1 MYSIHTRD
9 DLEKLKKLQ
18 ETKSLI
24 FKERLKEKLGKQD
37 FHYDLEEVFEP
48 VTTKQVEAN
57 EKQIQALHDSTRAIA
72 SAANAASQTTVQ
84 AIKNQTQAIRE
95 SSNALNKNLQKSIK
109 EGIQEY
115 DEITNRNNQLLTS
128 LVTSNQVD
136 SSIVKTVSNLL
147 SDKNKSQFSLEPI
160 IQDYPNI
167 FTINPHNPQQ
177 VLIKGSTITFEN
189 GNSYN
194 LNDPDLQ
201 YFITNTQ
208 FDKPINNWG
217 SIYNFLN
224 DMKYDLNY
232 GDKKSI
238 RYQFIKELYSR
249 YQLQGFTQGYTQGYA
264 GSSAQDFAQGPAQ
277 DYTQGFAQAH
287 DLQGF
292 TQGSAQGYAGSSAQ
306 DYTQGHTQ
314 GFTGSGLRKLS
325 RSYANGEY
333 SRSSTHSPAQQYI
346 FLPSDPDELVDQLK
360 LLYFEKVG
368 GNDSFLI
375 NEQIIAI
382 IDKLLE
388 YECISPSQ
396 HQNMQSYAR
405 SNLIS

>member
-18 ETKSLI
+18 ETKSLVH
-24 FKERLKEKLGKQD
+24 KERLKEKLGKQD

-48 VTTKQVEAN
+48 VTTKQVESN
-57 EKQIQALHDSTRAIA
+57 EKQLQAIENQTRAIEH
-72 SAANAASQTTVQ
+72 NNNT
-84 AIKNQTQAIRE
+84 
-95 SSNALNKNLQKSIK
+95 LQNSIK
-109 EGIQEY
+109 EGIKQY
-115 DEITNRNNQLLTS
+115 NEITNQNNQLLTS
-128 LVTSNQVD
+128 LVNSNQVD
-136 SSIVKTVSNLL
+136 SSFVKTVSNLL
-147 SDKNKSQFSLEPI
+147 NDKNKSQFSLEPI
-160 IQDYPNI
+160 EGYPHSSTNL

-177 VLIKGSTITFEN
+177 VLIKGSTMTFEN

-208 FDKPINNWG
+208 FDKQINNWD

-249 YQLQGFTQGYTQGYA
+249 YQLQG
-264 GSSAQDFAQGPAQ
+264 
-277 DYTQGFAQAH
+277 YTQGFSGSSTQDYTQAH

-292 TQGSAQGYAGSSAQ
+292 AGSSAQ
-306 DYTQGHTQ
+306 GQSQ
-314 GFTGSGLRKLS
+314 GFTGSGI
-325 RSYANGEY
+325 NGEY
-333 SRSSTHSPAQQYI
+333 SRSSTQQYI

-396 HQNMQSYAR
+396 HQNIQ

>member
-18 ETKSLI
+18 ETKSLVR
-24 FKERLKEKLGKQD
+24 KERLKEKLGKQD

-48 VTTKQVEAN
+48 VTTKQVEATEN
-57 EKQIQALHDSTRAIA
+57 QKQLSEKQIQALHDSTR
-72 SAANAASQTTVQ
+72 AASQTTVQ

-147 SDKNKSQFSLEPI
+147 NDKNKSQFSLEPI
-160 IQDYPNI
+160 TQSFAIANAQNNPNL

-177 VLIKGSTITFEN
+177 VLIKGSTMIFEN
-189 GNSYN
+189 GNSYDLSN
-194 LNDPDLQ
+194 PDLQ

-217 SIYNFLN
+217 PIYNFLN

-249 YQLQGFTQGYTQGYA
+249 YQLQGYTQGFAQGHTQGFA
-264 GSSAQDFAQGPAQ
+264 GSSAQ

-292 TQGSAQGYAGSSAQ
+292 AGSS
-306 DYTQGHTQ
+306 TQGQSQ

-325 RSYANGEY
+325 RSYANGE
-333 SRSSTHSPAQQYI
+333 SSTQQYI

-375 NEQIIAI
+375 NERIIAI

>member
-1 MYSIHTRD
+1 MES
-9 DLEKLKKLQ
+9 
-18 ETKSLI
+18 
-24 FKERLKEKLGKQD
+24 
-37 FHYDLEEVFEP
+37 
-48 VTTKQVEAN
+48 N
-57 EKQIQALHDSTRAIA
+57 EKQLQAIENQTRAIEH
-72 SAANAASQTTVQ
+72 NNNT
-84 AIKNQTQAIRE
+84 
-95 SSNALNKNLQKSIK
+95 LQNSIK
-109 EGIQEY
+109 EGIKQY
-115 DEITNRNNQLLTS
+115 NEITNHNNQLLTS
-128 LVTSNQVD
+128 LVNSNQVD

-147 SDKNKSQFSLEPI
+147 NDKNKSQFSLEPI
-160 IQDYPNI
+160 EGYPHSSTNL

-177 VLIKGSTITFEN
+177 VLIKGSTMTFEN

-208 FDKPINNWG
+208 FDKQINNWD

-249 YQLQGFTQGYTQGYA
+249 YQLQG
-264 GSSAQDFAQGPAQ
+264 
-277 DYTQGFAQAH
+277 YTQGFAGSSTQDYTQAH

-292 TQGSAQGYAGSSAQ
+292 AGSSAQ
-306 DYTQGHTQ
+306 GQSQ
-314 GFTGSGLRKLS
+314 GFTGSGL
-325 RSYANGEY
+325 NGEY
-333 SRSSTHSPAQQYI
+333 SRSSTQQYI
-346 FLPSDPDELVDQLK
+346 FLLSDPDELVDQLK

-396 HQNMQSYAR
+396 HQNIQ

>member
-9 DLEKLKKLQ
+9 DLEELKNLQ
-18 ETKSLI
+18 ETKSLLH
-24 FKERLKEKLGKQD
+24 KERLKEKLGKQD

-48 VTTKQVEAN
+48 VTTKQVESN
-57 EKQIQALHDSTRAIA
+57 EKQLQVIE
-72 SAANAASQTTVQ
+72 
-84 AIKNQTQAIRE
+84 NQTSAIE
-95 SSNALNKNLQKSIK
+95 HKNNTLQNSIK
-109 EGIQEY
+109 EGIKQY
-115 DEITNRNNQLLTS
+115 NEITNQNNQLLTS
-128 LVTSNQVD
+128 LFNSNRVD

-147 SDKNKSQFSLEPI
+147 NDKNKSQFSLEPI
-160 IQDYPNI
+160 TQSFAIANAQNNPNLFI
-167 FTINPHNPQQ
+167 INPHNPRQ
-177 VLIKGSTITFEN
+177 VLIKGSTMTFEN
-189 GNSYN
+189 GNSYS

-208 FDKPINNWG
+208 FDKQINNWD

-249 YQLQGFTQGYTQGYA
+249 YQLQGFAQGYT
-264 GSSAQDFAQGPAQ
+264 
-277 DYTQGFAQAH
+277 QAH

-292 TQGSAQGYAGSSAQ
+292 SQGQS
-306 DYTQGHTQ
+306 Q
-314 GFTGSGLRKLS
+314 GFTESGL
-325 RSYANGEY
+325 NGEY
-333 SRSSTHSPAQQYI
+333 SQQYI

-368 GNDSFLI
+368 GNDNPQL
-375 NEQIIAI
+375 NEQISAI
-382 IDKLLE
+382 VDKLLE

-396 HQNMQSYAR
+396 HQNIR
-405 SNLIS
+405 SSTLFSIT

>member
-18 ETKSLI
+18 ETKSSVR
-24 FKERLKEKLGKQD
+24 KERLKEKLGKQD

-48 VTTKQVEAN
+48 VTTKQVESN
-57 EKQIQALHDSTRAIA
+57 EKQL
-72 SAANAASQTTVQ
+72 Q
-84 AIKNQTQAIRE
+84 AIENQTRSIE
-95 SSNALNKNLQKSIK
+95 HNNSALQNSIK
-109 EGIQEY
+109 EGIKQY
-115 DEITNRNNQLLTS
+115 NEITNHNAELHNQLLTS
-128 LVTSNQVD
+128 LVNSNQVD

-147 SDKNKSQFSLEPI
+147 NDKNKSQFSLEPI
-160 IQDYPNI
+160 EGYPHSSTNL
-167 FTINPHNPQQ
+167 FTIKPHNPHQ
-177 VLIKGSTITFEN
+177 VLIKGSTMTFEN

-208 FDKPINNWG
+208 FDKQINNWD

-238 RYQFIKELYSR
+238 RYQFIKEIYSR
-249 YQLQGFTQGYTQGYA
+249 YQLQG
-264 GSSAQDFAQGPAQ
+264 
-277 DYTQGFAQAH
+277 YTQGFAGISAQGYTQAH

-292 TQGSAQGYAGSSAQ
+292 AGSSAQ
-306 DYTQGHTQ
+306 GQSQ
-314 GFTGSGLRKLS
+314 GFTGSGL

-333 SRSSTHSPAQQYI
+333 SRSSTQQYI

-360 LLYFEKVG
+360 LPYFEKVG

>member
-18 ETKSLI
+18 ETKSSVR
-24 FKERLKEKLGKQD
+24 KERLKEKLGKQD

-48 VTTKQVEAN
+48 VTTKQVESN
-57 EKQIQALHDSTRAIA
+57 EKSIQAIDKQTQGVTQAIENQTRAIEHNNNTLHVA
-72 SAANAASQTTVQ
+72 MQNSF
-84 AIKNQTQAIRE
+84 
-95 SSNALNKNLQKSIK
+95 K
-109 EGIQEY
+109 EGIKQY
-115 DEITNRNNQLLTS
+115 NEITNHNSQLLTS

-136 SSIVKTVSNLL
+136 YSIVKTVSNLL
-147 SDKNKSQFSLEPI
+147 NDKNKSQFSLEPVM
-160 IQDYPNI
+160 DNPNL
-167 FTINPHNPQQ
+167 FTINPYNLQQ
-177 VLIKGSTITFEN
+177 VSIKNTTLTFLGS
-189 GNSYN
+189 GNIYD

-208 FDKPINNWG
+208 FDKQKNNWD

-249 YQLQGFTQGYTQGYA
+249 YQLQGYTQGFSQGYTQA
-264 GSSAQDFAQGPAQ
+264 HDM
-277 DYTQGFAQAH
+277 QGFE
-287 DLQGF
+287 QG
-292 TQGSAQGYAGSSAQ
+292 QS
-306 DYTQGHTQ
+306 Q
-314 GFTGSGLRKLS
+314 GFTGSGL
-325 RSYANGEY
+325 NGEY
-333 SRSSTHSPAQQYI
+333 SQQYI

-368 GNDSFLI
+368 RNDNPQL

>member
-1 MYSIHTRD
+1 M
-9 DLEKLKKLQ
+9 E
-18 ETKSLI
+18 
-24 FKERLKEKLGKQD
+24 EKLGKQD

-48 VTTKQVEAN
+48 VTTKQVESN
-57 EKQIQALHDSTRAIA
+57 EKQLQAIENQTRAIEH
-72 SAANAASQTTVQ
+72 NNNT
-84 AIKNQTQAIRE
+84 
-95 SSNALNKNLQKSIK
+95 LQNSIK
-109 EGIQEY
+109 EGIKQY
-115 DEITNRNNQLLTS
+115 NEITNHNAELRNQLLTS
-128 LVTSNQVD
+128 LVNSNQVD

-147 SDKNKSQFSLEPI
+147 NDKNKSQFSLEPI
-160 IQDYPNI
+160 EGYPHSSTNL
-167 FTINPHNPQQ
+167 FTINPHNQQQ
-177 VLIKGSTITFEN
+177 VLIKGSTLTFEN

-208 FDKPINNWG
+208 FDKQINNWD

-249 YQLQGFTQGYTQGYA
+249 YQLQG
-264 GSSAQDFAQGPAQ
+264 
-277 DYTQGFAQAH
+277 YTQGF
-287 DLQGF
+287 
-292 TQGSAQGYAGSSAQ
+292 AGSSAQ
-306 DYTQGHTQ
+306 DYTQAHDLQGFAGSSAQGQSQ
-314 GFTGSGLRKLS
+314 GFTGSGL
-325 RSYANGEY
+325 NGESY
-333 SRSSTHSPAQQYI
+333 RETSRSSTRSSTQQYI

-368 GNDSFLI
+368 GNDSVLI

-396 HQNMQSYAR
+396 HQNMQSYTR
-405 SNLIS
+405 SKLIS

>member
-18 ETKSLI
+18 ETKSLVR
-24 FKERLKEKLGKQD
+24 KERLKEKLGKQD

-48 VTTKQVEAN
+48 VTTKQVEATEN
-57 EKQIQALHDSTRAIA
+57 QKQLSEKQIQALHDSTRA
-72 SAANAASQTTVQ
+72 ASQTTVK

-95 SSNALNKNLQKSIK
+95 SSNALNKKLQKSIK

-147 SDKNKSQFSLEPI
+147 NDKNKSQFSLEPI
-160 IQDYPNI
+160 TQSFAQDNPNL

-177 VLIKGSTITFEN
+177 VLIKGSTMIFEN
-189 GNSYN
+189 GNSYDLSN
-194 LNDPDLQ
+194 PDLQ

-217 SIYNFLN
+217 PIYNFLN

-249 YQLQGFTQGYTQGYA
+249 YQLQGYTQGQ
-264 GSSAQDFAQGPAQ
+264 SQS
-277 DYTQGFAQAH
+277 YTREA
-287 DLQGF
+287 
-292 TQGSAQGYAGSSAQ
+292 
-306 DYTQGHTQ
+306 TQ
-314 GFTGSGLRKLS
+314 GFTGSGLR
-325 RSYANGEY
+325 SYANGESYREY
-333 SRSSTHSPAQQYI
+333 SRSSTQQYI
-346 FLPSDPDELVDQLK
+346 FLPSHPDELVDQLK
-360 LLYFEKVG
+360 LLFFEKVG

-388 YECISPSQ
+388 YECISPSH
-396 HQNMQSYAR
+396 HQNIR
-405 SNLIS
+405 SSTISLIT

>member
-9 DLEKLKKLQ
+9 DSEKLKKLQ
-18 ETKSLI
+18 ETKSLVR
-24 FKERLKEKLGKQD
+24 KERLKEKLGKQD

-48 VTTKQVEAN
+48 VTTKQVESN
-57 EKQIQALHDSTRAIA
+57 EKQLQAIENQTRAIEH
-72 SAANAASQTTVQ
+72 NNNTL
-84 AIKNQTQAIRE
+84 RE
-95 SSNALNKNLQKSIK
+95 ALQNSIK

-147 SDKNKSQFSLEPI
+147 NDKNKSQFSLEPI
-160 IQDYPNI
+160 TQDNPNL

-177 VLIKGSTITFEN
+177 VLIKGSTMVFEN

-208 FDKPINNWG
+208 FDKQINNWG

-249 YQLQGFTQGYTQGYA
+249 YQLQGFAQGHTQGFA
-264 GSSAQDFAQGPAQ
+264 GSSAQ

-292 TQGSAQGYAGSSAQ
+292 AGSS
-306 DYTQGHTQ
+306 TQGQSQ

-325 RSYANGEY
+325 RSYANGE
-333 SRSSTHSPAQQYI
+333 SSTQQYI

-396 HQNMQSYAR
+396 HQNIIS
-405 SNLIS
+405 LIT

>member
-18 ETKSLI
+18 ETKSSVR
-24 FKERLKEKLGKQD
+24 KERLKEKLGKQD

-48 VTTKQVEAN
+48 VTTKQVESN
-57 EKQIQALHDSTRAIA
+57 EKQLQAIDKQTQGVTQAIENQTRAIEHNNNTLRVA
-72 SAANAASQTTVQ
+72 MQN
-84 AIKNQTQAIRE
+84 
-95 SSNALNKNLQKSIK
+95 SIK
-109 EGIQEY
+109 ERIKQY
-115 DEITNRNNQLLTS
+115 NEITNHNNQLLTS
-128 LVTSNQVD
+128 LVNSNQVD

-147 SDKNKSQFSLEPI
+147 NDRNKSQFSLEPI
-160 IQDYPNI
+160 TQSFAQDNPNL

-177 VLIKGSTITFEN
+177 VLIKGSTMTFEN
-189 GNSYN
+189 GNSYDLSN
-194 LNDPDLQ
+194 PDLQ

-217 SIYNFLN
+217 PIYNFLN
-224 DMKYDLNY
+224 DIKYDLNY

-249 YQLQGFTQGYTQGYA
+249 YQLQGFTQGESQSYTREA
-264 GSSAQDFAQGPAQ
+264 
-277 DYTQGFAQAH
+277 
-287 DLQGF
+287 
-292 TQGSAQGYAGSSAQ
+292 
-306 DYTQGHTQ
+306 TQ
-314 GFTGSGLRKLS
+314 GFTGSGLQ
-325 RSYANGEY
+325 SYANGESYRGSYREY
-333 SRSSTHSPAQQYI
+333 SQQYI

-396 HQNMQSYAR
+396 HQNIR

>member
-18 ETKSLI
+18 ETKSLVR
-24 FKERLKEKLGKQD
+24 KERLKEKLGKQD

-48 VTTKQVEAN
+48 VTTKQVESN
-57 EKQIQALHDSTRAIA
+57 EKQLQAIENQTRAIEH
-72 SAANAASQTTVQ
+72 NNNT
-84 AIKNQTQAIRE
+84 
-95 SSNALNKNLQKSIK
+95 LQNSIK
-109 EGIQEY
+109 EGIKQY
-115 DEITNRNNQLLTS
+115 NEITNHNNQLLTS
-128 LVTSNQVD
+128 LVNSNQVD
-136 SSIVKTVSNLL
+136 SSIVRTVSNLL
-147 SDKNKSQFSLEPI
+147 NDKNKSQFSLEPI
-160 IQDYPNI
+160 TQSFAIANAQNNPNL

-177 VLIKGSTITFEN
+177 VLIKGSTMTFEN

-208 FDKPINNWG
+208 FDKQINNWD

-249 YQLQGFTQGYTQGYA
+249 YQLQGFAQGYT
-264 GSSAQDFAQGPAQ
+264 
-277 DYTQGFAQAH
+277 QAH

-292 TQGSAQGYAGSSAQ
+292 AQGQS
-306 DYTQGHTQ
+306 Q
-314 GFTGSGLRKLS
+314 GFTGSGL
-325 RSYANGEY
+325 NGEY
-333 SRSSTHSPAQQYI
+333 SQQYI

-368 GNDSFLI
+368 GNDNPQL

-382 IDKLLE
+382 VDKLLE

-396 HQNMQSYAR
+396 HQNIR
-405 SNLIS
+405 SSTLFSIT